1 MNKLFKLEEN
11 NTTVGREV
19 VAGITTF
26 FAMSYI
32 LFVNPQVLGSTGMPV
47 QGLFLATII
56 AAVVGTI
63 AIGLIANV
71 PYALAPGMGL
81 NAFFAYTV
89 VLSLGY
95 TWQQALAMVF
105 ICGVVNIIITF
116 TSVRKMIILGIPE
129 SLQHAIGGGIG
140 VFIAYIGIKNTGL
153 LQFIANPNTYI
164 NAHGTIIADSSVVPG
179 LSSFNQPGVIVGL
192 IGLIV
197 TLFFV
202 LRRTKA
208 AILLSIVVTTVIYL
222 VVITFDPHAA
232 TATPNAFQLMKID
245 WSTLFANNN
254 PMVAFQQ
261 MFVGTAK
268 QPALFMAAFS
278 HEGFGSLFA
287 NSNKIFEVIMTVLAF
302 SLTSIFD
309 PIGTFIGTG
318 RRTGIFTDQ
327 DFKDLETSKG
337 FSSKMD
343 KALFADMI
351 ATPIGAIFGTSNTTV
366 YMESAT
372 GIGAGGRTGL
382 TAVTTAVMF
391 ALSLIA
397 TPLIGIIP
405 TQATAPI
412 LIIVGMMMLGSFRD
426 LKWDDLSE
434 AIPAFFASVFM
445 GLAYS
450 ISYGIAFG
458 FISYIIVKII
468 NKEAKEV
475 KPIVWI
481 VAILF
486 ALNFALLHL

>member
-11 NTTVGREV
+11 GTTVSREIM
-19 VAGITTF
+19 AGLTTF

-32 LFVNPQVLGSTGMPV
+32 LFVNPAVLGSTGMPQQAV
-47 QGLFLATII
+47 FLATII
-56 AAVVGTI
+56 ASIVGTL

-95 TWQQALAMVF
+95 KWQEALAMVF
-105 ICGVVNIIITF
+105 ICGIVNIVITF
-116 TSVRKMIILGIPE
+116 TSLRKKIILGIPQ

-140 VFIAYIGIKNTGL
+140 VFIAYIGIKNSGL
-153 LQFIANPNTYI
+153 LQFIADPGTYH
-164 NAHGTIIADSSVVPG
+164 NDFGTITTDSSIVPG
-179 LSSFNQPGVIVGL
+179 LSAFNQPGVIVAI
-192 IGLIV
+192 IGLII
-197 TLFFV
+197 TMFFV
-202 LRRTKA
+202 LKKFKGGV
-208 AILLSIVVTTVIYL
+208 ILSIIATTVIYL
-222 VVITFDPHAA
+222 LAISFVPHAA
-232 TATPNAFQLMKID
+232 SAHPNAFQLQSID
-245 WSTLFANNN
+245 WDHLFANNN
-254 PMVAFQQ
+254 PAIAFKQ
-261 MFVGTAK
+261 MFVGTDK
-268 QPALFMAAFS
+268 QPALFLAAF
-278 HEGFGSLFA
+278 GKPGMLSLFSS
-287 NSNKIFEVIMTVLAF
+287 SNKIFEVLMTILAF

-318 RRTGIFTDQ
+318 RRTGIFTDK
-327 DFKDLETSKG
+327 DFAEMETSHG

-351 ATPIGAIFGTSNTTV
+351 ATPIGAMFGTSNTTV
-366 YMESAT
+366 YVESAA

-382 TAVTTAVMF
+382 TSVVIAILF
-391 ALSLIA
+391 AISTLFL
-397 TPLIGIIP
+397 PLVGIVP

-412 LIIVGMMMLGSFRD
+412 LIIVGMMMLGSFKELNWTD
-426 LKWDDLSE
+426 LGE

-458 FISYIIVKII
+458 FISYIFVKLFTG
-468 NKEAKEV
+468 KAKEIKAV
-475 KPIVWI
+475 VWI

-486 ALNFALLHL
+486 AINFAILHM

>member
-1 MNKLFKLEEN
+1 MDRLFKLTEN
-11 NTTVGREV
+11 KTTVSREIM
-19 VAGITTF
+19 AGLTTF

-47 QGLFLATII
+47 QAVFLATIL
-56 AAVVGTI
+56 ASLVGSA

-95 TWQQALAMVF
+95 TWQEALAMVF
-105 ICGVVNIIITF
+105 ICGIVNIIITF
-116 TSVRKMIILGIPE
+116 TSVRKAIILEIPE

-140 VFIAYIGIKNTGL
+140 IFIAYIGIKDSGF
-153 LQFIANPNTYI
+153 LQFIADPGTYT
-164 NAHGTIIADSSVVPG
+164 NVHGTITANSSIVPG
-179 LSSFNQPGVIVGL
+179 LALFNNAGILLAVAGFI
-192 IGLIV
+192 I

-202 LRRTKA
+202 LRNYRA
-208 AILLSIVVTTVIYL
+208 SIMLSILTTTILSVIVVLAGGKVAGYNPDFAHLFSQNNLGTAIHQMGTT
-222 VVITFDPHAA
+222 FGAA
-232 TATPNAFQLMKID
+232 FGPKGFG
-245 WSTLFANNN
+245 TLFAD
-254 PMVAFQQ
+254 P
-261 MFVGTAK
+261 
-268 QPALFMAAFS
+268 S
-278 HEGFGSLFA
+278 
-287 NSNKIFEVIMTVLAF
+287 KIFEVLMTVLAF

-318 RRTGIFTDQ
+318 RRTGIFTDK
-327 DFKDLETSKG
+327 DFEDMKNSHG

-366 YMESAT
+366 YVESAA

-382 TAVTTAVMF
+382 TAIVIAILF
-391 ALSLIA
+391 AISSLFL
-397 TPLIGIIP
+397 PLLALVP

-412 LIIVGMMMLGSFRD
+412 LIIVGMMMMGSFREIKWTD
-426 LKWDDLSE
+426 LNE

-445 GLAYS
+445 GLGYS

-458 FISYIIVKII
+458 FITYILVKLFTGKVREI
-468 NKEAKEV
+468 
-475 KPIVWI
+475 KPIIWV
-481 VAILF
+481 VALLF
-486 ALNFALLHL
+486 IANFAVLAVL